1 MNMEFHLENFDG
13 PLDLLLHL
21 VKETKLDIYEIQ
33 MSEIIESY
41 LNYIHSLQKLN
52 IDVGSEFLVMAAN
65 LLHLKS
71 KKLLGKDE
79 EEEEE
84 SEYSVTSEEDLKRKI
99 IEYEKYKNITKDLQT
114 LEAKRKEIFTKF
126 PENLKEFQ
134 DKEILLNDGLSVD
147 DLIKALNDVLTRV
160 RYKEPLETKITHKEL
175 SVKTQVEYIKNYLKE
190 RKKCFFADLFQEA
203 SPDYIIT
210 TFLAILEM
218 CKQKEIHLEQ
228 KNLFEPIVVEAI

>member
-71 KKLLGKDE
+71 KKL
-79 EEEEE
+79 
-84 SEYSVTSEEDLKRKI
+84 
-99 IEYEKYKNITKDLQT
+99 
-114 LEAKRKEIFTKF
+114 
-126 PENLKEFQ
+126 
-134 DKEILLNDGLSVD
+134 
-147 DLIKALNDVLTRV
+147 
-160 RYKEPLETKITHKEL
+160 
-175 SVKTQVEYIKNYLKE
+175 
-190 RKKCFFADLFQEA
+190 
-203 SPDYIIT
+203 
-210 TFLAILEM
+210 
-218 CKQKEIHLEQ
+218 
-228 KNLFEPIVVEAI
+228 